1 MFKKLENR
9 IKELALKIY
18 ESRLNEAESIYE
30 DSKKLYELTV
40 IHKYLTNQE
49 KDADWLL
56 YEERLKETLKG
67 LNLETKKTITTPNK
81 ASEIIP
87 LIDSIKDL
95 VTEIPESDDDK

>member
-1 MFKKLENR
+1 MFKKLENK
-9 IKELALKIY
+9 IKELALKIHQ
-18 ESRLNEAESIYE
+18 SRLNDSKSIYV

-67 LNLETKKTITTPNK
+67 LNLETKKTITTPNN